1 MKNTF
6 LKSFLLLVHCLLS
19 TVHFSLAGDA
29 SSDFSKANIL
39 YQKQEYDSAAKV
51 FEKLISESKISS
63 EIYYNLGNCYY
74 KTGNVA
80 KSIIAYE
87 RALKLN
93 PDDEDALFN
102 LHVAQL
108 KVVDKIEA
116 VPQIF
121 YKRWIAAVT
130 DLFTTKL
137 WSQLMIALLWITF
150 IMSSIYVLSRTPS
163 GRQLTFIITVV
174 FLFLTLSTWF
184 FSHQSYMQN
193 EVNKSAV
200 VTSASAYVK
209 SSPDE
214 KGNDLF
220 IVHEGTK
227 VDVLDEFSEWKKIR
241 IANGS
246 IGWMKSGEVEQ
257 I

>member
-1 MKNTF
+1 MKNIS
-6 LKSFLLLVHCLLS
+6 LKILLLLFHCSLF
-19 TVHFSLAGDA
+19 TVHYSLASEA
-29 SSDFSKANIL
+29 SSEFQAANSL
-39 YQKQEYDSAAKV
+39 YQKQEFDSAAKV
-51 FEKLISESKISS
+51 YEKLIAENKISP

-74 KTGNVA
+74 KAGNVA
-80 KSIIAYE
+80 KSIIAYD

-102 LHVAQL
+102 LHVAEL
-108 KVVDKIEA
+108 KVVDKIEP

-121 YKRWIAAVT
+121 YKRWIASVT
-130 DLFTTKL
+130 DLFGTKM
-137 WSQLMIALLWITF
+137 WSQLLLVLIWISFVMAAT
-150 IMSSIYVLSRTPS
+150 YVLSRTPS
-163 GRQLTFIITVV
+163 GRQLTFIITVI
-174 FLFLTLSTWF
+174 FIFLTLSTWF
-184 FSHQSYMQN
+184 FSHQSYLQN
-193 EVNKSAV
+193 EVNKSAI

-246 IGWMKSGEVEQ
+246 VGWMKSGEVEQ

>member
-1 MKNTF
+1 MKNIS
-6 LKSFLLLVHCLLS
+6 LKILPLL
-19 TVHFSLAGDA
+19 VHFSLFTFHFSLASEA
-29 SSDFSKANIL
+29 SSEFQSGSSL

-51 FEKLISESKISS
+51 FEKLIAENKIST

-74 KTGNVA
+74 KTGNTA

-108 KVVDKIEA
+108 KVVDKIEP

-130 DLFTTKL
+130 DFFSTKT
-137 WSQLMIALLWITF
+137 WSQLMLALLWITF
-150 IMSSIYVLSRTPS
+150 IMAAVYVLSRTPS

-174 FLFLTLSTWF
+174 FVFLTLSAWF

-193 EVNKSAV
+193 EVDKTAV

-246 IGWMKSGEVEQ
+246 IGWLKSGEVEQ